1 MLASRMSG
9 ALAKRFSRN
18 ASRGLDRAA
27 VHPGQ
32 QPEREHVLRA
42 RGVLAGEAE
51 LLDRLDGHPGQVDHA
66 ERVVGQR
73 AVLERVVGVPRLGQV
88 AAGEVVAVHDQRGAR
103 AHVGQVGLERGRV
116 HRHQHVGGVTGGQ
129 DVVVGEVHL
138 ERGDARQGALGCA
151 DLGREVGQRHQVVAE
166 GSRLLGE
173 PVTRELHPVAGVTR
187 EPDDHPIEL
196 LDLLGHRDASFSP
209 RRRLGPVTAHIP
221 MVRTDCT
228 PKTRT
233 GSTPAPRRD
242 RCAVETEPDTRSHDS
257 PPRLSRH
264 NISASRR
271 RRAPGALTSRQV
283 RRLTVSKD
291 GQINNS

>member
-9 ALAKRFSRN
+9 ALANRFSRN
-18 ASRGLDRAA
+18 EMRGLGRAA
-27 VHPGQ
+27 VHPGE

-42 RGVLAGEAE
+42 GGVLAGEPE
-51 LLDRLDGHPGQVDHA
+51 LLDRLDGHPGQVDDV

-103 AHVGQVGLERGRV
+103 LHVGQVGLERGRV
-116 HRHQHVGGVTGGQ
+116 HRHQHVGGVAGGE

-138 ERGDARQGALGCA
+138 ERRDARQGALRRP
-151 DLGREVGQRHQVVAE
+151 DLGREVRQRHQVVAE

-173 PVTRELHPVAGVTR
+173 PVTRELHPVAGVAR
-187 EPDDHPIEL
+187 EPDDHPVEL
-196 LDLLGHRDASFSP
+196 LDLLGHLALSFSP
-209 RRRLGPVTAHIP
+209 RHRLGPVTAHIP

-233 GSTPAPRRD
+233 GSTPAPGLIGARSRR
-242 RCAVETEPDTRSHDS
+242 S
-257 PPRLSRH
+257 PTQGATIVRPRQSRH
-264 NISASRR
+264 HISAIE
-271 RRAPGALTSRQV
+271 
-283 RRLTVSKD
+283 TVTRPIPLGVWVGLD
-291 GQINNS
+291 R